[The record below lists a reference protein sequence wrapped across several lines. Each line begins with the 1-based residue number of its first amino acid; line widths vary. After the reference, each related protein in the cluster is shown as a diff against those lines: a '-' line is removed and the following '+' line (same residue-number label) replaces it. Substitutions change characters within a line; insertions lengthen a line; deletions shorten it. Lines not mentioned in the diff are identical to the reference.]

1 MATYVVNC
9 CVKAE
14 EKFCQPTPLTGRFKR
29 KSGDTMRTMIVAA
42 SVAVASMCF
51 PLNSLAAEK
60 VMPVEWYRAE
70 ENTQALEAKLK
81 ECREKPE
88 LREKDKNCQN
98 AADASVTKGS
108 FGKVKEPAIP
118 KF

>member
-1 MATYVVNC
+1 M
-9 CVKAE
+9 
-14 EKFCQPTPLTGRFKR
+14 R
-29 KSGDTMRTMIVAA
+29 KMIVAA
-42 SVAVASMCF
+42 SGAVASMCF
-51 PLNSLAAEK
+51 PLSALAADK
-60 VMPVEWYRAE
+60 VMSVEWYRVA

-81 ECREKPE
+81 EYREKPE

>member
-1 MATYVVNC
+1 MQELVLIAFWHFALIQSTLCRSKHGNHPYVGGMV
-9 CVKAE
+9 
-14 EKFCQPTPLTGRFKR
+14 QGRGEH
-29 KSGDTMRTMIVAA
+29 SSPGGQIV
-42 SVAVASMCF
+42 
-51 PLNSLAAEK
+51 PR
-60 VMPVEWYRAE
+60 PP
-70 ENTQALEAKLK
+70 
-81 ECREKPE
+81 PE